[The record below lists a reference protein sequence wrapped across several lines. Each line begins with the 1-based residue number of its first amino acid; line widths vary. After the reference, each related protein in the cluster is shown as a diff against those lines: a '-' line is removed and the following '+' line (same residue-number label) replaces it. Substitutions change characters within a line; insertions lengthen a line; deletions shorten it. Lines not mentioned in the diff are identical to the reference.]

1 MILYF
6 NANPLLIVTISVQGL
21 FSKTTCGRASLGMH
35 LSDVTPAPVPRAAI
49 EPRWSGG
56 VSHTHRR
63 ANTEEEE
70 GEAGVTWSTVGGC
83 DTSSNTAEISSS
95 LFTPKDQLA
104 TREARPE
111 KQNTSRT
118 PTVSLGQAR
127 HFDNFGARG
136 ESLLGGAGGSTRR
149 RRLVGQ
155 LGDDRPASFNC
166 LLCAESNCEKS
177 VDFLFPTLRLMPVEV
192 PLGSS
197 TGVKSDGSRN
207 HRSATF
213 EGSTSGEIRRR
224 LYGNTCD
231 RVRSS
236 FSRVKE
242 DLQWACFNLPR
253 SQWHLSPLK
262 SRENDVLNNTRKSLY
277 FINTASRVSHPA
289 ELQTASSIVQF
300 RNTLYISCTTAYQR
314 LLREV
319 VVFCFLSAVKL
330 HQRLWVKSS
339 LTCILAGR
347 STCTLVLKYSPE
359 MNPIECKSLFVY
371 FTVPQVI

>member
-1 MILYF
+1 
-6 NANPLLIVTISVQGL
+6 
-21 FSKTTCGRASLGMH
+21 MH
-35 LSDVTPAPVPRAAI
+35 LSDVTPAPSPARCHRAAV
-49 EPRWSGG
+49 ERRSLTHAQTGKHRGG
-56 VSHTHRR
+56 GGRSRSDLVNGWRLRHFLKHRR
-63 ANTEEEE
+63 DFFFF
-70 GEAGVTWSTVGGC
+70 VH
-83 DTSSNTAEISSS
+83 
-95 LFTPKDQLA
+95 PKDQLA

-166 LLCAESNCEKS
+166 LLSAESNCEKS
-177 VDFLFPTLRLMPVEV
+177 VDFLFPTLRLMHVEV

-207 HRSATF
+207 HRSAIF
-213 EGSTSGEIRRR
+213 EGSTSGETRRC
-224 LYGNTCD
+224 LYDNTRD

-236 FSRVKE
+236 FSRVKG
-242 DLQWACFNLPR
+242 DLQWACCNLTR

-262 SRENDVLNNTRKSLY
+262 SRENDVSNNTRKSLY

-314 LLREV
+314 LLHEV
-319 VVFCFLSAVKL
+319 VVFCFFKCTKTPPAALSQVKFEVHFSWQKYMYTNFSNIVPKRIQL
-330 HQRLWVKSS
+330 NVKVYLFILQSLKSS
-339 LTCILAGR
+339 N
-347 STCTLVLKYSPE
+347 
-359 MNPIECKSLFVY
+359 M
-371 FTVPQVI
+371 